1 MKNRQDYLKLLL
13 VVLFGIW
20 VVIVVYQWGTPEK
33 QKRVPLTFTKDRTTI
48 KTSQK
53 EGEALTLHLDLL
65 DKSREVKWR
74 KPKNIFRPIKIYKP
88 TTTTT
93 TLPRVPEVYV
103 PSPEEIAAE
112 KARQDLSRFKVLG
125 FLDKGGHQEVFLSKD
140 GELFIVRQGDMIQNR
155 YRLKALYQESNR
167 EGVIL
172 LDPNTNVEVTIIG
185 STQ

>member
-1 MKNRQDYLKLLL
+1 MKNRQDYFKLLL
-13 VVLFGIW
+13 VALFGVW
-20 VVIVVYQWGTPEK
+20 VVIAVYQWGTPEK
-33 QKRVPLTFTKDRTTI
+33 QKRVPLTYTRDGKAIRTST
-48 KTSQK
+48 K
-53 EGEALTLHLDLL
+53 EGGAMTLHLDLL
-65 DKSREVKWR
+65 EKSREVKWD
-74 KPKNIFRPIKIYKP
+74 KPKNIFRPIKIYK

-93 TLPRVPEVYV
+93 TLPPIPEVYL
-103 PSPEEIAAE
+103 PTPEEIAAE

-155 YRLKALYQESNR
+155 YRLKALYNESNR

-185 STQ
+185 SAQ

>member
-1 MKNRQDYLKLLL
+1 MKNLQDYLKLLL
-13 VVLFGIW
+13 VALLGIW

-33 QKRVPLTFTKDRTTI
+33 QKRVPLTYTKDSLAIETN
-48 KTSQK
+48 QK
-53 EGEALTLHLDLL
+53 EGEVLTLRLDLL
-65 DKSREVKWR
+65 EKSREVKWR

-93 TLPRVPEVYV
+93 LPPIPEVYL

-125 FLDKGGHQEVFLSKD
+125 FLNKGEYQEVFLSKD

-155 YRLKALYQESNR
+155 YRLKALYQEANR

-185 STQ
+185 STR

>member
-1 MKNRQDYLKLLL
+1 MKNRQDYLKLFLVALL
-13 VVLFGIW
+13 GIW
-20 VVIVVYQWGTPEK
+20 LVIAVYQWGTPEK
-33 QKRVPLTFTKDRTTI
+33 QKRVPLTFTKDSLAI

-53 EGEALTLHLDLL
+53 EGETLTLHLDLL
-65 DKSREVKWR
+65 EKSREVKWS
-74 KPKNIFRPIKIYKP
+74 KPKNIFRPIKIYKS
-88 TTTTT
+88 TTTT
-93 TLPRVPEVYV
+93 TLPPVPEVYV

-167 EGVIL
+167 EGVVL
-172 LDPNTNVEVTIIG
+172 LDPQTNVEVTIIG